1 MIKLWIWD
9 GALHVF
15 NLAKTLV
22 LVPHKK
28 QKCQVKKSTYK
39 KVGDQKKKKK
49 SSRGSET
56 NPNFHLVNKPS
67 RIGPLKVLQSSL
79 IYTVFYLLVN
89 NNKGRRGGMGIK
101 TKEGGLIVKAFFL
114 WKGGLIRERGRL
126 NRGFKI
132 LLLMPVFL
140 PLRCQKK
147 VKSVSIVRNTA
158 IQNVFST
165 LK

>member
-1 MIKLWIWD
+1 M
-9 GALHVF
+9 GPYVF

-39 KVGDQKKKKK
+39 KVGDQKKKK

-89 NNKGRRGGMGIK
+89 NNKGRGGLLLK
-101 TKEGGLIVKAFFL
+101 LSSSEKEGLLERGAGLI
-114 WKGGLIRERGRL
+114 ED
-126 NRGFKI
+126 
-132 LLLMPVFL
+132 
-140 PLRCQKK
+140 LRYCY
-147 VKSVSIVRNTA
+147 
-158 IQNVFST
+158 
-165 LK
+165 